1 MKKNIHIS
9 VVSPVY
15 RAEKTLNELVK
26 LIEEAVA
33 PISYA
38 YEIILVEDCGPDN
51 SRQIIREICENN
63 SHVKGMFLS
72 KNFGQQYALNAGL
85 DAASGEWVVTM
96 DCDLQDTPAFI
107 RTMYNRA
114 QEGYD
119 IVFASRQQRQD
130 GYVKRMGSHTFNKLM
145 KYLTGV
151 DMDESIANFV
161 LYNSK
166 VVDAMKAMGDY
177 RRYYPLM
184 NKWVGFRQYIEPI
197 PHAERMDGISSSYT
211 LRKRI
216 NLAIETIIAFSDKP
230 LRLMMETGLWVS
242 MLTIMVALVLVIS
255 YLCTGIRV
263 DGWLTLFVSIWF
275 VFGVQMSLMG
285 LVGVYVGKIYE
296 QSKSRPS
303 YIVSERINFEK
314 DE

>member
-1 MKKNIHIS
+1 MKNNIHIS

-15 RAEKTLNELVK
+15 RAEKTLHELVK
-26 LIEEAVA
+26 QIEDAVS
-33 PISYA
+33 PISEA

-51 SRQIIREICENN
+51 SRQIIREICEKDA
-63 SHVKGMFLS
+63 HVKGVLLS
-72 KNFGQQYALNAGL
+72 KNFGQQYALNAGM
-85 DAASGEWVVTM
+85 DAASGEWIVTL

-107 RTMYNRA
+107 QTMYNRA
-114 QEGYD
+114 QQGYD
-119 IVFASRQQRQD
+119 IVLASRQQRQD
-130 GYVKRMGSHTFNKLM
+130 GYVKRMGSHAFNKLM
-145 KYLTGV
+145 KYLTEV
-151 DMDESIANFV
+151 DMDESIANFI
-161 LYNSK
+161 LYNRK

-197 PHAERMDGISSSYT
+197 PHAERTDGISSSYT

-216 NLAIETIIAFSDKP
+216 NLALETIIAFSDKP
-230 LRLMMETGLWVS
+230 LRLMMKTGVWIS
-242 MLTIMVALVLVIS
+242 ALTIVAALILAIH
-255 YLCTGIRV
+255 YICTGVRV

-275 VFGVQMSLMG
+275 IFGVQMSLMG

-303 YIVSERINFEK
+303 YIVSERINFRK